1 MFLYESG
8 WACYLS
14 RFAISRDKT
23 RMDQSLIIAL
33 FGLLAA
39 VIASVASYLFASA
52 KVRKESEAQTIENT
66 RLQSELT
73 NTAQRLTDIENQNFQ
88 NQQKIDQQLQS
99 LSELTTAKHS
109 VEQTVSR
116 LSTQLEAEQTSLTEL
131 KEQSAKRESLHLS
144 ELDKEKQRS
153 QSLSQQVAD
162 VRAESS
168 KYQTKANELSV
179 QVEELKKDQQRLNQ
193 LQSEYAELKTSL
205 DERDNKHKEQLELLE
220 QNRAQLAKDF
230 ENLANKIFEEKGKSF
245 TETSKQSIDAMLTP
259 FKEQMTEFKAR
270 VEAIHTEDTKAKAS
284 LSQELEHLKQLNKQ
298 ITDEASNLTKA
309 LKGDNKQ
316 QGSWG
321 ELQAEMI
328 LESSGL
334 SKGQEFER
342 EANFKD
348 EEGKNKRP
356 DLIVKLPGGK
366 SVIIDS
372 KVSLVAYVASVEA
385 EDELSKKQQLDAHV
399 ASIRNHIDGLS
410 GKDYTNLIGMNSPDF
425 VLMFMPIEPAFLA
438 AVEHDRTLFNYGFER
453 NVVLVTPTTLLP
465 IVRTVAN
472 LWVMERSNEQ
482 ARQIADQAADV
493 FNQLCVMAE
502 RLNKVGNGLKTATNA
517 YNGAVTAMAGQQGLY
532 PKVSKF
538 KELSVKVSKML
549 PEPNETVP
557 EIENGKLDL
566 IVTESE
572 TEVSTES

>member
-1 MFLYESG
+1 MDQSV
-8 WACYLS
+8 
-14 RFAISRDKT
+14 
-23 RMDQSLIIAL
+23 MDQSLLIAV
-33 FGLLAA
+33 FGVVGIVLAA
-39 VIASVASYLFASA
+39 VTSYLVATS
-52 KVRKESEAQTIENT
+52 KMKKQLELELLEKT
-66 RLQSELT
+66 RLQSELS
-73 NTAQRLTDIENQNFQ
+73 NFQQRLSEVES
-88 NQQKIDQQLQS
+88 QS
-99 LSELTTAKHS
+99 RHYQEKLEQHVSAYSELNEAKHS
-109 VEQTVSR
+109 IEQVVGR
-116 LSTQLEAEQTSLTEL
+116 LSTQLESEQLQLTQSKEREQAKQAQFE
-131 KEQSAKRESLHLS
+131 KEQE
-144 ELDKEKQRS
+144 RS
-153 QSLSQQVAD
+153 HQL
-162 VRAESS
+162 
-168 KYQTKANELSV
+168 TNELSNV
-179 QVEELKKDQQRLNQ
+179 KAEASKHLTQANQLMSQLDELKGKLADRESDLQQLHLAQSQ
-193 LQSEYAELKTSL
+193 LKADYAELKTSL
-205 DERDNKHKEQLELLE
+205 DERDNKHKEQLQLLE
-220 QNRAQLAKDF
+220 DNRAQLAKDF

-259 FKEQMTEFKAR
+259 FKEQMSEFKLR

-284 LSQELEHLKQLNKQ
+284 LSQELEHLRKLNQQ

-356 DLIVKLPGGK
+356 DLIVKLPGSK

-372 KVSLVAYVASVEA
+372 KVSLVAYVNSVEA
-385 EDELSKKQQLDAHV
+385 EDEATKKQYLDAHV
-399 ASIRNHIDGLS
+399 ASIRAHIDSLS
-410 GKDYTNLIGMNSPDF
+410 SKDYTNLIGMNSPDF

-493 FNQLCVMAE
+493 YNQLCVMAD

-532 PKVSKF
+532 PKVAKF
-538 KELSVKVSKML
+538 KDLSVKVSKSL
-549 PEPNETVP
+549 PEPNESVP
-557 EIENGKLDL
+557 EVENGKLDL
-566 IVTESE
+566 IVPELE
-572 TEVSTES
+572 N

>member
-1 MFLYESG
+1 MAVSKMKKQLEQEV
-8 WACYLS
+8 LE
-14 RFAISRDKT
+14 KT
-23 RMDQSLIIAL
+23 RLESETINLQQ
-33 FGLLAA
+33 LLA
-39 VIASVASYLFASA
+39 ST
-52 KVRKESEAQTIENT
+52 K
-66 RLQSELT
+66 LQFE
-73 NTAQRLTDIENQNFQ
+73 QC
-88 NQQKIDQQLQS
+88 QQKLEQQVVAYSDLN
-99 LSELTTAKHS
+99 EAKHS
-109 VEQTVSR
+109 IEQVVGR
-116 LSTQLEAEQTSLTEL
+116 LSTQLESEQLQLTQSKEREEAKQVQIE
-131 KEQSAKRESLHLS
+131 KEQEKSHHL
-144 ELDKEKQRS
+144 
-153 QSLSQQVAD
+153 
-162 VRAESS
+162 
-168 KYQTKANELSV
+168 TNELSNV
-179 QVEELKKDQQRLNQ
+179 KADASKHLTQANQLTAQLDELKGKLADRESDLQQLHLAQSQ
-193 LQSEYAELKTSL
+193 LKADYAELKTSL
-205 DERDNKHKEQLELLE
+205 DERDNKHKEQLQLLE
-220 QNRAQLAKDF
+220 DNRAQLAKDF

-259 FKEQMTEFKAR
+259 FKEQMSDFKAR

-284 LSQELEHLKQLNKQ
+284 LSQELEHLRKLNQQ

-356 DLIVKLPGGK
+356 DLIVKLPGNK

-372 KVSLVAYVASVEA
+372 KVSLVAYVNSVEA
-385 EDELSKKQQLDAHV
+385 EDEASKKQYLDAHV
-399 ASIRNHIDGLS
+399 ASIRTHIDGLS
-410 GKDYTNLIGMNSPDF
+410 SKDYTNLIGMNSPDF

-493 FNQLCVMAE
+493 YNQLCVMAD

-532 PKVSKF
+532 PKVAKF
-538 KELSVKVSKML
+538 KDLSVKVSKSL
-549 PEPNETVP
+549 PEPNESVP
-557 EIENGKLDL
+557 EVENGKLDL
-566 IVTESE
+566 IVPELES
-572 TEVSTES
+572 

>member
-1 MFLYESG
+1 MDQTVLVAVFGVLGIILASITS
-8 WACYLS
+8 YLLAVS
-14 RFAISRDKT
+14 KMKKQLEQEVLEKT
-23 RMDQSLIIAL
+23 RLESETINLQQ
-33 FGLLAA
+33 LLA
-39 VIASVASYLFASA
+39 ST
-52 KVRKESEAQTIENT
+52 K
-66 RLQSELT
+66 LQFE
-73 NTAQRLTDIENQNFQ
+73 QC
-88 NQQKIDQQLQS
+88 QQKLEQQVVAYSDLN
-99 LSELTTAKHS
+99 EAKHS
-109 VEQTVSR
+109 IEQVVGR
-116 LSTQLEAEQTSLTEL
+116 LSTQLESEQLQLTQSKEREEAKQVQIE
-131 KEQSAKRESLHLS
+131 KEQEKSHHL
-144 ELDKEKQRS
+144 
-153 QSLSQQVAD
+153 
-162 VRAESS
+162 
-168 KYQTKANELSV
+168 TNELSNV
-179 QVEELKKDQQRLNQ
+179 KADASKHLTQANQLTAQLDELKGKLADRESDLQQLHLAQSQ
-193 LQSEYAELKTSL
+193 LKADYAELKTSL
-205 DERDNKHKEQLELLE
+205 DERDNKHKEQLQLLE
-220 QNRAQLAKDF
+220 DNRAQLAKDF

-259 FKEQMTEFKAR
+259 FKEQMSDFKAR

-284 LSQELEHLKQLNKQ
+284 LSQELEHLRKLNQQ

-356 DLIVKLPGGK
+356 DLIVKLPGNK

-372 KVSLVAYVASVEA
+372 KVSLVAYVNSVEA
-385 EDELSKKQQLDAHV
+385 EDEASKKQYLDAHV
-399 ASIRNHIDGLS
+399 ASIRTHIDGLS
-410 GKDYTNLIGMNSPDF
+410 SKDYTNLIGMNSPDF

-493 FNQLCVMAE
+493 YNQLCVMAD

-532 PKVSKF
+532 PKVAKF
-538 KELSVKVSKML
+538 KDLSVKVSKSL
-549 PEPNETVP
+549 PEPNESVP
-557 EIENGKLDL
+557 EVENGKLDL
-566 IVTESE
+566 IVPELES
-572 TEVSTES
+572 

>member
-1 MFLYESG
+1 MQ
-8 WACYLS
+8 
-14 RFAISRDKT
+14 
-23 RMDQSLIIAL
+23 MDQTVLIAL
-33 FGLLAA
+33 FGGVGIMLAA
-39 VIASVASYLFASA
+39 VVSYLLAVT
-52 KVRKESEAQTIENT
+52 KMKRVLDQEIMDKT
-66 RLQSELT
+66 RLETELSNCRQQISGLELRAQELQTQISTQNDSIAALTEAKHLSEQTVERLTAQLDAEKQQHQDSKAREQAKQSELVSEKAT
-73 NTAQRLTDIENQNFQ
+73 NHSLTQQLSEIKSDASKHLAHANQLS
-88 NQQKIDQQLQS
+88 QQLDELKIKLAEREESLQQLQHAQS
-99 LSELTTAKHS
+99 
-109 VEQTVSR
+109 
-116 LSTQLEAEQTSLTEL
+116 QLKADYTEL
-131 KEQSAKRESLHLS
+131 R
-144 ELDKEKQRS
+144 
-153 QSLSQQVAD
+153 
-162 VRAESS
+162 
-168 KYQTKANELSV
+168 
-179 QVEELKKDQQRLNQ
+179 
-193 LQSEYAELKTSL
+193 TSL
-205 DERDNKHKEQLELLE
+205 DERENKHKEQLQLLE

-259 FKEQMTEFKAR
+259 FKEQMSEFKAR

-284 LSQELEHLKQLNKQ
+284 LSQELEHLRKLNQQ

-334 SKGQEFER
+334 IKGQEFER

-356 DLIVKLPGGK
+356 DLIVKLPGSK

-372 KVSLVAYVASVEA
+372 KVSLVAYVNSVEA
-385 EDELSKKQQLDAHV
+385 EDEATRKQCLDAHV
-399 ASIRNHIDGLS
+399 ASIRTHIDGLS
-410 GKDYTNLIGMNSPDF
+410 SKDYTNLIGMNSPDF

-493 FNQLCVMAE
+493 FNQLCVMAD

-538 KELSVKVSKML
+538 KELSVKVSKSL
-549 PEPNETVP
+549 PEPNESVP

-566 IVTESE
+566 IVGELEES
-572 TEVSTES
+572 

>member
-1 MFLYESG
+1 
-8 WACYLS
+8 
-14 RFAISRDKT
+14 
-23 RMDQSLIIAL
+23 MDQSVLIAV
-33 FGLLAA
+33 FGVVGIVLAA
-39 VIASVASYLFASA
+39 VTSYLVATS
-52 KVRKESEAQTIENT
+52 KMKKQLEQELLEKT
-66 RLQSELT
+66 RLQSELA
-73 NTAQRLTDIENQNFQ
+73 NFQQRLSEVESQSRQ
-88 NQQKIDQQLQS
+88 YLEKLEQQVS
-99 LSELTTAKHS
+99 AYSELNEAKHS
-109 VEQTVSR
+109 IEQVVGR
-116 LSTQLEAEQTSLTEL
+116 LSTQLESEQLQLTQSKEREQAKQAQFEKEQERSHQLTHELSNVKAEASKHLTQANQLTGQLDEL
-131 KEQSAKRESLHLS
+131 KGKLADRESDLQQLHLA
-144 ELDKEKQRS
+144 QS
-153 QSLSQQVAD
+153 QLKAD
-162 VRAESS
+162 
-168 KYQTKANELSV
+168 
-179 QVEELKKDQQRLNQ
+179 
-193 LQSEYAELKTSL
+193 YAELKTSL
-205 DERDNKHKEQLELLE
+205 DERDNKHKEQLQLLE
-220 QNRAQLAKDF
+220 DNRAQLAKDF

-259 FKEQMTEFKAR
+259 FKEQMSEFKSR

-284 LSQELEHLKQLNKQ
+284 LSQELEHLRKLNQQ

-334 SKGQEFER
+334 IKGQEFER

-356 DLIVKLPGGK
+356 DLIVKLPGSK

-372 KVSLVAYVASVEA
+372 KVSLVAYVNSVEA
-385 EDELSKKQQLDAHV
+385 EDDVTKKQYLDAHV
-399 ASIRNHIDGLS
+399 ASIRTHIDGLS
-410 GKDYTNLIGMNSPDF
+410 SKDYTNLIGMNSPDF

-493 FNQLCVMAE
+493 YNQLCVMAD

-532 PKVSKF
+532 PKVAKF
-538 KELSVKVSKML
+538 KELSVKVSKSL
-549 PEPNETVP
+549 PDPNDAVP
-557 EIENGKLDL
+557 EVENGKLDL
-566 IVTESE
+566 IVPELES
-572 TEVSTES
+572 

>member
-1 MFLYESG
+1 MD
-8 WACYLS
+8 LS
-14 RFAISRDKT
+14 F
-23 RMDQSLIIAL
+23 IIAA
-33 FGLLAA
+33 FGVLLTLITGIAA
-39 VIASVASYLFASA
+39 YLFALSKSKSSLDALTLDKA
-52 KVRKESEAQTIENT
+52 KLE
-66 RLQSELT
+66 SELT
-73 NTAQRLTDIENQNFQ
+73 NTQN
-88 NQQKIDQQLQS
+88 KVSELAALRDEIKTAYDQQLVTEKS
-99 LSELTTAKHS
+99 IIEEKHQI
-109 VEQTVSR
+109 EQA
-116 LSTQLEAEQTSLTEL
+116 LE
-131 KEQSAKRESLHLS
+131 
-144 ELDKEKQRS
+144 RS
-153 QSLSQQVAD
+153 QAQLDAERTASHQSQQREQA
-162 VRAESS
+162 
-168 KYQTKANELSV
+168 KQ
-179 QVEELKKDQQRLNQ
+179 EELKTSVEEAQSLREKLADNVALASKWQTKSEELGHQLETIKSSLNDRNSELKQSQQALGQ
-193 LQSEYAELKTSL
+193 LQTEYTELKTSL

-245 TETSKQSIDAMLTP
+245 TETSKQSLDAMLTP
-259 FKEQMTEFKAR
+259 FKEQMSEFKSR

-284 LSQELEHLKQLNKQ
+284 LSQELDNLRKLNQ
-298 ITDEASNLTKA
+298 RITDEAQNLTKA

-372 KVSLVAYVASVEA
+372 KVSLVSYVGSVEA
-385 EDELSKKQQLDAHV
+385 ENELDKQQLLDAHV
-399 ASIRNHIDGLS
+399 ASIRTHIDGLS

-493 FNQLCVMAE
+493 FNQLCTMAE

-517 YNGAVTAMAGQQGLY
+517 YNSAVTAMAGQQGLY
-532 PKVSKF
+532 PKVAKF
-538 KELSVKVSKML
+538 KELSVKVSKSL
-549 PEPNETVP
+549 PEPNEAVP
-557 EIENGKLDL
+557 EIDNGKLDL
-566 IVTESE
+566 IVADAEN
-572 TEVSTES
+572 

>member
-1 MFLYESG
+1 
-8 WACYLS
+8 
-14 RFAISRDKT
+14 
-23 RMDQSLIIAL
+23 MDQSVLVAVFGVVGIILAAL
-33 FGLLAA
+33 TSYLLA
-39 VIASVASYLFASA
+39 VSKMKKQLEQECLE
-52 KVRKESEAQTIENT
+52 KT
-66 RLQSELT
+66 RLQSDVANLQ
-73 NTAQRLTDIENQNFQ
+73 QRHTEME
-88 NQQKIDQQLQS
+88 LQS
-99 LSELTTAKHS
+99 RQYQEKLEQQIQAYSELNETKHAIEQS
-109 VEQTVSR
+109 VGR
-116 LSTQLEAEQTSLTEL
+116 LSTQLASEQSQLAQSKEREQSKQL
-131 KEQSAKRESLHLS
+131 QIEKEQEKAQALS
-144 ELDKEKQRS
+144 NELSNVKS
-153 QSLSQQVAD
+153 
-162 VRAESS
+162 ESS
-168 KYQTKANELSV
+168 KHLTQANQLSI
-179 QVEELKKDQQRLNQ
+179 QLDELKAKLSEREVELQQLHHTQSQ
-193 LQSEYAELKTSL
+193 LKADYTELKTSL
-205 DERDNKHKEQLELLE
+205 DERDNKHKEQLQLLE
-220 QNRAQLAKDF
+220 ENRVQLAKDF

-245 TETSKQSIDAMLTP
+245 TETSKQSINAMLTP

-284 LSQELEHLKQLNKQ
+284 LSQELDHLRKLNQQ

-356 DLIVKLPGGK
+356 DLIVKLPGNK

-372 KVSLVAYVASVEA
+372 KVSLVAYVNAVEA
-385 EDELSKKQQLDAHV
+385 DEDAAKKQYLDAHV
-399 ASIRNHIDGLS
+399 ASIRSHIDGLS
-410 GKDYTNLIGMNSPDF
+410 SKDYTNLIGMNSPDF

-438 AVEHDRTLFNYGFER
+438 AVEHDKTLFNYGFER

-493 FNQLCVMAE
+493 FNQLCVMAD

-532 PKVSKF
+532 PKVAKF
-538 KELSVKVSKML
+538 KELSVKVSKSL
-549 PEPNETVP
+549 PEPNESVP
-557 EIENGKLDL
+557 EVETGKLDL
-566 IVTESE
+566 IVP
-572 TEVSTES
+572 EVEN